1 MKPFYKIAFVLLVSA
16 LIAVVACKRNFE
28 QADAFAVVDK
38 ISLSYGN
45 ERIFNTFTI
54 TNTGQQNLNYL
65 VEEEMEW
72 LEVMTAPTGIIEGNT
87 ALEITCRVS
96 RSGLARNNYQ
106 GVVNVKTGTGDFSID
121 VFMMVDMFP
130 VTFINPVYSTIGLFA
145 DTVEFAGNNATWY
158 RNIGAGDSVQFGF
171 FSRPTLIAYY
181 GQTSGMYTD
190 STQLGLT
197 MEWNGSRQIG
207 NIEQP
212 RFVMDISKAYF
223 HLSIINTFQVLTPLF
238 INPGTQF
245 ETIENIFIPPSALPM
260 PIGYYQAL
268 GNTSIRALVSGS
280 SSSVTWSNNNHF
292 TLSDSLNQSVVVA
305 SYNSDTIPKKSGFI
319 PEIILQSHNLSEG
332 YGTLIHISGKAK

>member
-1 MKPFYKIAFVLLVSA
+1 MKPLYKIVLLLIVSA
-16 LIAVVACKRNFE
+16 LIAAVACKRNFE
-28 QADAFAVVDK
+28 EADAFALVDK

-65 VEEEMEW
+65 IDEELEW
-72 LEVMTAPTGIIEGNT
+72 LEVMTATTGNIEGNT
-87 ALEITCRVS
+87 ALEVTCRVT
-96 RSGLARNNYQ
+96 RSGLARNNYH

-130 VTFINPVYSTIGLFA
+130 VTFINPVFSTIELFA
-145 DTVEFAGNNATWY
+145 DTVEFSGTNAALH

-171 FSRPTLIAYY
+171 FSRPALMAYY

-245 ETIENIFIPPSALPM
+245 EIIENIFIPQNTLPQ

-268 GNTSIRALVSGS
+268 GNTSIRALVAGS

-292 TLSDSLNQSVVVA
+292 TLSDTVNQSVVVA

-319 PEIILQSHNLSEG
+319 PEIITQSHNLSDG
-332 YGTLIHISGKAK
+332 YGTLIRISGKEK